1 MMDSY
6 NIGKL
11 SKKLNINKE
20 TIRYYEKLQL
30 LPMPKRDINGYRK
43 YTDWDLQK
51 LRLILRA
58 KEYGFSLSE
67 IKFLL
72 IKLFQE
78 IEGCDITEIKAIV
91 ENKIEDI
98 DKKLIELKETKKL
111 LVKLNNTMLSDTA
124 ECCDLNKL

>member
-6 NIGKL
+6 NIGDL
-11 SKKLNINKE
+11 SKKLNVNKE

-30 LPMPKRDINGYRK
+30 LPIPKRDINGYRK
-43 YTDWDLQK
+43 YTEADLEK

-72 IKLFQE
+72 TKLFDE
-78 IEGCDITEIKAIV
+78 IEGCDTNEIKTIV
-91 ENKIEDI
+91 ENKIDLI
-98 DKKLIELKETKKL
+98 DKKLTELKETKKL
-111 LVKLNNTMLSDTA
+111 LIKLNNTMLSET
-124 ECCDLNKL
+124 EEYCDLSKI